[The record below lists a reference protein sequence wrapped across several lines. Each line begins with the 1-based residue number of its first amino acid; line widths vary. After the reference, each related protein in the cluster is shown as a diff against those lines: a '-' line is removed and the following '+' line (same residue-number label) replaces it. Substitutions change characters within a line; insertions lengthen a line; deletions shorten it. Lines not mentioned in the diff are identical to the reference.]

1 MTERLEKRTNGNL
14 LKLLTIAVL
23 ISYIGVKDVVAPL
36 IREVTGKQTTNVL
49 VSEYAEKIVRMDEAV
64 RKMDRLPEIVSAQAE
79 AIIGLKT
86 AVERLE
92 KKIDEHVSIRR

>member
-14 LKLLTIAVL
+14 LKLLTIAIL

-36 IREVTGKQTTNVL
+36 VRELTGKQTTNVL
-49 VSEYAEKIVRMDEAV
+49 VSDYAEKILRMEEST
-64 RKMDRLPEIVSAQAE
+64 RKLDRVPEIVAAQSE
-79 AIIGLKT
+79 AIIGLKI

-92 KKIDEHVSIRR
+92 RKIDDHVSRAR